1 MMWRRT
7 ILAGIAALAVVAVCT
22 GGARAETPTVDA
34 EKFIKHLANQAIK
47 ELGDK
52 AITREERGKR
62 FRTLFVKHFDVPT
75 IARWVLGRYWP
86 SATSEQRHQYLS
98 LFEEM
103 IVVTYSERFVELGED
118 VFSVTEAQ
126 LKGEKD
132 IIVRSTL
139 ERPQHEQRVQLDW
152 RVRDRDGE
160 FRIIDVM
167 VEGVSM
173 GQTQRSEFASVI
185 RNSGGTIDGLI
196 EELRKRS
203 KGGA

>member
-1 MMWRRT
+1 MMMRRT
-7 ILAGIAALAVVAVCT
+7 ILASMAAVAVSALFAA
-22 GGARAETPTVDA
+22 GLRAETPAGDA
-34 EKFIKHLANQAIK
+34 EQFIKGLASQAIK

-52 AITREERGKR
+52 GVSPEERGQR
-62 FRTLFVKHFDVPT
+62 FRKLFVKHFDVPT

-86 SATSEQRHQYLS
+86 SATSEQRQQYLA

-126 LKGEKD
+126 AKGEQD
-132 IIVRSTL
+132 IIVRSKL
-139 ERPQHEQRVQLDW
+139 ERPNYDSRVQLDW
-152 RVRDRDGE
+152 RVRVREGE
-160 FRIIDVM
+160 LRILDVM

-185 RNSGGTIDGLI
+185 RNNGGTIDGLI